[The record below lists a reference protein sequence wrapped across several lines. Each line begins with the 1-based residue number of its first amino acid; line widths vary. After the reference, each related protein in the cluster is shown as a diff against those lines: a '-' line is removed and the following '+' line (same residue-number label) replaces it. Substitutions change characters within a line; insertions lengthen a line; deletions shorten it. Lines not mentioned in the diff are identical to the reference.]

1 MDVLTNQKSVSDSF
15 LQQKRESQE
24 IVFLAAASDGDDSV
38 RSDIQLI
45 DGGEIPAFFGRL
57 TESSSRCST

>member
-24 IVFLAAASDGDDSV
+24 IVFSAAVSDGDDSV
-38 RSDIQLI
+38 RSDI
-45 DGGEIPAFFGRL
+45 
-57 TESSSRCST
+57 